1 MSLLELPRLT
11 AEQMTE
17 VDRIMVEEYGILL
30 IQMMENAGRHLAALT
45 RTLVKNRLYGN
56 RIVVLCGTGNN
67 GGGGM
72 VAARHLSNWGA
83 DVSVILAGQPDSL
96 GTVPALQ
103 WAILERLPLD
113 RRLCDGSNVPDL
125 SGAKLI
131 IDALI
136 GYGLSG
142 NPRRPAA
149 ELITAANES
158 GRLVVSLDTPSG
170 LDATTGI
177 PGEPC
182 AKADAT
188 MTLALPKMGL
198 MTTEARDYVGEL
210 YVADIGVPPAAY
222 SQIGLQVPSL
232 FHDSG
237 ILQVP
242 WPDEL
247 FGQEPGT
254 LTRRRLPYSNN
265 VKQVLEAAEA
275 EAVQSKSKYI
285 GSGHL
290 LIGLTTKGTSRR
302 VLASFGADYEQVKY
316 QVDHKMRKYKRA
328 KTILFSKPKYSPHAE
343 QALELAADKASRGG
357 SEQVRTQHLLSALM
371 TYDNGMAA
379 RVLREMGVN
388 PDDVERMLAS

>member
-1 MSLLELPRLT
+1 MSLLELPTLT
-11 AEQMTE
+11 AEQMAE

-30 IQMMENAGRHLAALT
+30 IQMMENAGRHLAALS
-45 RTLVKNRLYGN
+45 RKLVKNRLFGN
-56 RIVVLCGTGNN
+56 RIVVLCGKGNN

-113 RRLCDGSNVPDL
+113 HRLCDGGDVPDL

-131 IDALI
+131 VDALI

-170 LDATTGI
+170 LDVTTGI

-182 AKADAT
+182 VKADAT
-188 MTLALPKMGL
+188 MTLALPKTGL
-198 MTTEARDYVGEL
+198 RQTEARDYVGDL
-210 YVADIGVPPAAY
+210 YVADIGVPPVVY
-222 SQIGLQVPSL
+222 SQIGIQVPSL

-247 FGQEPGT
+247 FGQEPGER
-254 LTRRRLPYSNN
+254 LRRRLPYSSN
-265 VKQVLEAAEA
+265 VKQVLETAASEA
-275 EAVQSKSKYI
+275 TQSKSKYI

-290 LIGLTTKGTSRR
+290 LVGLTTKGTARR
-302 VLASFGADYEQVKY
+302 VLASFGADYEQVRY
-316 QVDHKMRKYKRA
+316 HVDQKMRKYKRA
-328 KTILFSKPKYSPHAE
+328 KAIVLSKPKYSPHAE
-343 QALELAADKASRGG
+343 QALELAVDKANRSGA
-357 SEQVRTQHLLSALM
+357 EQVRTQHLLSALM

-379 RVLREMGVN
+379 RVLREMGID
-388 PDDVERMLAS
+388 PGDVERMLAS